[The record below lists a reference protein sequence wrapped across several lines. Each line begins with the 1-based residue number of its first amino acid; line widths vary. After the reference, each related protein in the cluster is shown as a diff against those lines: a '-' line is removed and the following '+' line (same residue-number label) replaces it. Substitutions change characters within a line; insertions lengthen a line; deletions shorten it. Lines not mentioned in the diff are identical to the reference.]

1 MALTFVSLGT
11 EYCLPVCLPFLR
23 RRYRDAV
30 GEKGLD
36 VCSSRTVS
44 LRLHREDSAS
54 GGRGNTG
61 LSLSLSLR
69 LHQAECARCSSG
81 NALTSS
87 RKIYSAVIMV
97 KRLLVRVY
105 RCIIAADEASL
116 CFSVWRSLSP
126 DRLTHINAYIT

>member
-1 MALTFVSLGT
+1 MSV
-11 EYCLPVCLPFLR
+11 
-23 RRYRDAV
+23 
-30 GEKGLD
+30 
-36 VCSSRTVS
+36 
-44 LRLHREDSAS
+44 HR
-54 GGRGNTG
+54 G
-61 LSLSLSLR
+61 LSLSGCIEKTVRVAVVGIQDCLSRSSLR

-81 NALTSS
+81 NGLTSS